1 MLMNVS
7 TRLRRQWI
15 DPDNKAFCISQCT
28 AMVSLF
34 WPRRTLIFF
43 EDSTDACISSLYSKP
58 QVHSCTLKSIRIG
71 FAFGQNIILIWRIL
85 RSDDIDLRTSFEFQI
100 RCCKPRV
107 HFKLQKFDKNR
118 LLILL
123 WSCIIAFVE
132 QSVGLTALA
141 LIAFFGSRQRF
152 GIGGCSY

>member
-1 MLMNVS
+1 MYLRVYGGNELILI
-7 TRLRRQWI
+7 TRSFVFPSARQWYHYFGLDI
-15 DPDNKAFCISQCT
+15 RWF
-28 AMVSLF
+28 SL
-34 WPRRTLIFF
+34 
-43 EDSTDACISSLYSKP
+43 EDSTDACIFPLYLKP
-58 QVHSCTLKSIRIG
+58 QVHSCTLKSVRVG

>member
-1 MLMNVS
+1 MYLRVYGGNELILI
-7 TRLRRQWI
+7 TRSFVFPSARQWYHYFGLDI
-15 DPDNKAFCISQCT
+15 HWF
-28 AMVSLF
+28 SLED
-34 WPRRTLIFF
+34 RTNAYF
-43 EDSTDACISSLYSKP
+43 KP
-58 QVHSCTLKSIRIG
+58 QVHSCTLKSVRVG

-85 RSDDIDLRTSFEFQI
+85 RSDYIDLRTSFEFQI

-123 WSCIIAFVE
+123 WTCIFAFVE

-141 LIAFFGSRQRF
+141 LIAFFGSPQRF
-152 GIGGCSY
+152 GIGGCNY

>member
-1 MLMNVS
+1 MYLRVYRGNELILI
-7 TRLRRQWI
+7 TRSFVFPSARQWYHYFGLDI
-15 DPDNKAFCISQCT
+15 RWF
-28 AMVSLF
+28 SL
-34 WPRRTLIFF
+34 
-43 EDSTDACISSLYSKP
+43 EDSTDACIFPLYFKP
-58 QVHSCTLKSIRIG
+58 QVHSCTLKSVRVG

-85 RSDDIDLRTSFEFQI
+85 RSDYIDLRTSFEFQI

-123 WSCIIAFVE
+123 WSCIFAFVE

-141 LIAFFGSRQRF
+141 LIAFLGVDNDL
-152 GIGGCSY
+152 G